1 MAGTRKI
8 AAILVADIVGFSR
21 LAGTDEDRTLSR
33 LRGLRSDLIDPA
45 IDAHRGRV
53 VKRTGDGLLIEFRSV
68 VDAVQC
74 AAEVQNGMAERNAG
88 LPPERRIEFR
98 VGIHLGDV
106 VEESDGDLMG
116 DGVNIAARLEGVA
129 MPGAIFLSEDAY
141 RQVKGRFDF
150 AVSDLGLIQ
159 LKNIADPMRV
169 YSLAVGKTAAAT
181 KAAPIR
187 RRQLFPA
194 LAALAALVV
203 SAAAAWHFFGGR
215 FSATTRLPALASSF
229 GPTVAVS
236 PFANTSGDA
245 RNDALALRIGQKAT
259 DYLVKF
265 TLLHTIGSWGGAPKS
280 AADPIAAGR
289 ELGAAY
295 VVTGNVELG
304 AGALRATFQVNDV
317 RSGARIWSQTLAP
330 VLEDLKSA
338 AAEEELAGRAASLMK
353 EAILVAENARA
364 QSKDDGQRTAYDCV
378 VIGFFVGPATAA
390 GARDCL
396 ESAAQREPS
405 NANVWM
411 ALANVVKQ
419 QRIWGWGLSAGEAVI
434 EKRDHLADRQ
444 LEAAL
449 HAVDL
454 APHDAGAQAALA
466 YSYYAKCQP
475 DRLRVEVEKTVA
487 FNPYDADNLGG
498 LGRYLAFSGLWDEG
512 SAFGEKAIKLMGPAA
527 QRSWWWGPA
536 KRHWFRGEYP
546 EAYEDFQHSYTEGL
560 WLSHLDLAYTLPFL
574 GRIDEAKAQVAALLK
589 VYPSMTICE
598 ADAFYKLICFEPAFR
613 EKMAG
618 ALRQAGLPE

>member
-1 MAGTRKI
+1 
-8 AAILVADIVGFSR
+8 
-21 LAGTDEDRTLSR
+21 
-33 LRGLRSDLIDPA
+33 
-45 IDAHRGRV
+45 
-53 VKRTGDGLLIEFRSV
+53 
-68 VDAVQC
+68 
-74 AAEVQNGMAERNAG
+74 
-88 LPPERRIEFR
+88 
-98 VGIHLGDV
+98 
-106 VEESDGDLMG
+106 
-116 DGVNIAARLEGVA
+116 
-129 MPGAIFLSEDAY
+129 
-141 RQVKGRFDF
+141 
-150 AVSDLGLIQ
+150 
-159 LKNIADPMRV
+159 
-169 YSLAVGKTAAAT
+169 
-181 KAAPIR
+181 
-187 RRQLFPA
+187 
-194 LAALAALVV
+194 
-203 SAAAAWHFFGGR
+203 
-215 FSATTRLPALASSF
+215 LASSF
-229 GPTVAVS
+229 GPTVTVS
-236 PFANTSGDA
+236 PFANTSGDTK
-245 RNDALALRIGQKAT
+245 NDALALRIGQKAT

-265 TLLHTIGSWGGAPKS
+265 TLLHTIGSWGGAARS
-280 AADPIAAGR
+280 AADPVVAGR

-295 VVTGNVELG
+295 VVTGNVESG
-304 AGALRATFQVNDV
+304 TGALRATLQVNDAH
-317 RSGARIWSQTLAP
+317 SGARIWSQTLAP
-330 VLEDLKSA
+330 ILEDPKSGA
-338 AAEEELAGRAASLMK
+338 SEEELAGRAAALMK
-353 EAILVAENARA
+353 EAILVAETARA

-378 VIGFFVGPATAA
+378 VIGFSVGPSTAA
-390 GARDCL
+390 GVRDCL
-396 ESAAQREPS
+396 EAAAQREPS

-475 DRLRVEVEKTVA
+475 DRLKVEVEKAVA

-498 LGRYLAFSGLWDEG
+498 LGRYLAFSGQWDEG
-512 SAFGEKAIKLMGPAA
+512 TAFAEQAIKLMGPAA

-546 EAYEDFQHSYTEGL
+546 EAYEAFQHSYTEGL

-574 GRIDEAKAQVAALLK
+574 GRIDDAKAQVAALLK
-589 VYPSMTICE
+589 VYPSMTIRE

>member
-8 AAILVADIVGFSR
+8 AAIVVADIVGYSR
-21 LAGTDEDRTLSR
+21 LAGADEDRTLSR

-45 IDAHRGRV
+45 IDAHHGRI
-53 VKRTGDGLLIEFRSV
+53 VKRTGDGSLIEFRSV

-74 AAEVQNGMAERNAG
+74 AIEVQNGMAERNAG

-116 DGVNIAARLEGVA
+116 DGVNIAARLEGIA
-129 MPGAIFLSEDAY
+129 MPGTIYLSEDAY
-141 RQVKGRFDF
+141 RQVKGRLDF
-150 AVSDLGLIQ
+150 AVSDLGLTQ

-169 YSLAVGKTAAAT
+169 YSLEVGKTAAST
-181 KAAPIR
+181 KAARIP
-187 RRQLFPA
+187 RRQLVPA
-194 LAALAALVV
+194 LAALAVLVV
-203 SAAAAWHFFGGR
+203 AAAAWHFFGSR
-215 FSATTRLPALASSF
+215 LSTTAPLSALASSF
-229 GPTVAVS
+229 GPTVTVS
-236 PFANTSGDA
+236 PFANTSGDTK
-245 RNDALALRIGQKAT
+245 NDALALRIGQKAT

-265 TLLHTIGSWGGAPKS
+265 TLLHTMGSWGGAAKS
-280 AADPIAAGR
+280 AADPIVAGR

-295 VVTGNVELG
+295 VVTGNVESG
-304 AGALRATFQVNDV
+304 TGALRATFQVNDV
-317 RSGARIWSQTLAP
+317 QSGARIWSQTLAP
-330 VLEDLKSA
+330 ILEDPKSGA
-338 AAEEELAGRAASLMK
+338 SEEELAGRAASLMK

-364 QSKDDGQRTAYDCV
+364 QSKDDGRRTAYDCV
-378 VIGFFVGPATAA
+378 VIGFSVGPTTAA

-396 ESAAQREPS
+396 EAAAQREPS

-419 QRIWGWGLSAGEAVI
+419 QRIWGWGLSAGEEGI

-444 LEAAL
+444 MEAAL

-475 DRLRVEVEKTVA
+475 DRLKVEVEKAVA

-498 LGRYLAFSGLWDEG
+498 LGRYLAFSGQWDEG
-512 SAFGEKAIKLMGPAA
+512 TAFAEKAIKLMGPAA

-546 EAYEDFQHSYTEGL
+546 EAYEAFQHSYTEGL

-589 VYPSMTICE
+589 AYPSMTIRE